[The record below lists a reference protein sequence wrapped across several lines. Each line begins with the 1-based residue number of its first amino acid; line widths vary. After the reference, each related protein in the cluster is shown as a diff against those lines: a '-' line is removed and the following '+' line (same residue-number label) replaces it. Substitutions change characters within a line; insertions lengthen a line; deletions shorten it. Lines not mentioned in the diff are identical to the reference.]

1 MAVSKGYTKC
11 IKKEYKVVYMGLII
25 ETRQVL
31 YIGFLIKITIGPL
44 EVGALELTILYS
56 PSLL

>member
-1 MAVSKGYTKC
+1 
-11 IKKEYKVVYMGLII
+11 MGLII

-31 YIGFLIKITIGPL
+31 YIGFPVKITTGL
-44 EVGALELTILYS
+44 LKVGVLGLTILYS